1 MYSKIYTQYT
11 MYFVQKDL
19 YTSFIEIKVNGKIK
33 ILYNVYLLVL
43 FLNRKLV
50 SIIEIITMNGKVKW

>member
-50 SIIEIITMNGKVKW
+50 SIIEIITMNGKVK